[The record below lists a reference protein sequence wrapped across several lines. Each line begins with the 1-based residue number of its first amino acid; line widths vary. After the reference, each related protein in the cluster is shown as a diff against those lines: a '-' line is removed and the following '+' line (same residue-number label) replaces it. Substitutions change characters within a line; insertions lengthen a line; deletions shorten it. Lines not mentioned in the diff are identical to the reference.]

1 MGVHA
6 IRMGIGPKARTGASP
21 KVRAMALEITV
32 RLIIDELRDCADRLE
47 IMLGDLP
54 DMDGEGEKS

>member
-1 MGVHA
+1 
-6 IRMGIGPKARTGASP
+6 MGIGPKARTGASP